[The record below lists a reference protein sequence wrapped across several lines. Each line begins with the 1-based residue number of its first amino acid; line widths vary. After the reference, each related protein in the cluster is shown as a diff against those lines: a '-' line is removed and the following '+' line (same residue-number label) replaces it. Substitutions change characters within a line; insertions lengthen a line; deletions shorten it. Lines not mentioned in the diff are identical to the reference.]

1 MSSKPPAFQF
11 YVNDWLSS
19 PEIMLMTAAEEGA
32 YIRLLAISWAKGG
45 IPDDDKQLAI
55 LSRLGEG
62 WFKGS
67 STKIRACFVKR
78 GGKLVNKRL
87 EKERKNN
94 KTWRE
99 KCRQGGIA
107 SGKARKNKGLGQK
120 NTSTTLQLPHELK
133 GNTSTSTST
142 STTTSVKRL
151 TVNKSTLLKKVKGK
165 DYSRYLK
172 WFTDEFE
179 VKTRNEK
186 RAFRSYAKLCLA
198 ISMINGED
206 WKQEFNTWLTES
218 VIDIKERVKIEKIP
232 YPGANKM
239 FSKTLSNKIGSLEIK

>member
-1 MSSKPPAFQF
+1 MKNKPPAFQF

-45 IPDDDKQLAI
+45 LPDDDEQLAV

-67 STKIRACFVKR
+67 STKIRQCFVKR
-78 GGKLVNKRL
+78 GKKLVNKRL

-94 KTWRE
+94 QTWRE

-107 SGKARKNKGLGQK
+107 SGKARKNKDLGEK
-120 NTSTTLQLPHELK
+120 NTSTTLQQPHELK
-133 GNTSTSTST
+133 PNTSTSTST
-142 STTTSVKRL
+142 APSVKKL
-151 TVNKSTLLKKVKGK
+151 TVNKSRLIKKVNGK

-179 VKTRNEK
+179 VKTKSEV
-186 RAFRSYAKLCLA
+186 RAFRSYAKLCL
-198 ISMINGED
+198 SMSMLDGEAG
-206 WKQEFNTWLTES
+206 KQKFNTWLTES
-218 VIDIKERVKIEKIP
+218 ILDINERVKIEKIP

-239 FSKTLSNKIGSLEIK
+239 FSKALSNKIEKLEI